1 MVDNSGATPT
11 SVHVRVRSKGNNNIA
26 AGGIDTREGT
36 ALLVTDAGRDD
47 FATTTF
53 PSFSITTT
61 AAKLSSFHTTK
72 LEVIARRGF
81 QFKASSANTGDISL
95 GGSAV
100 VGSATPSSVNGIP
113 LGPGESL
120 FIEVTQLSHIWADAS
135 TGTQILHWVA
145 Y

>member
-53 PSFSITTT
+53 PAFSITTT
-61 AAKLSSFHTTK
+61 AAKLSSFHATK

-100 VGSATPSSVNGIP
+100 VGSGTASSVNGIP